1 MEQFRLFIAIT
12 LSVLVFVVWNFFF
25 VEKPKEPIK
34 KPAVA
39 KQIGEKA
46 DKSKTAVKEIEKSNT
61 IVNKVEPVDVNRIE
75 KFYTIETPLYI
86 VKISD
91 KGANFRSFTLKN
103 YKESN
108 DKKDLKELVVNKET
122 LNVSFK
128 QQSVKNLEKAYFST
142 NSLSNLKITNSPKDI
157 VFSYTSQDGIT
168 VEKRYTFDNKTYLIN
183 CDVIVKNN
191 SKSSFNDTLQ
201 TSLIAGNPES
211 RMSDVGPSAYFNGS
225 VEYLKIGDLDDKN
238 SITGNIKWASFQD
251 TYFLSSII
259 PTKKDQESRLKV
271 ICDNPKD
278 KKALSKTTLENKLD
292 VVQPGNQLTYNFKV
306 FMGPMT
312 TTVLDES
319 GYDLSKALDFGF
331 FDFVGKPCLWVMNQI
346 YKAIPNYGIA
356 IILLTLFIKIIL
368 WPLGNKGYKSMNEMK
383 KLQPLMTEIREK
395 YKDDKKKMNE
405 EVMGLYK
412 TYKINPLGGCLPMIA
427 QLPVFFAFYQM
438 LFQAIEL
445 RHAPFFGW
453 ITDLS
458 APDRLFSG
466 LDFLSIIP
474 MFDPPYGIPVL
485 TILMG
490 ASMFLQ
496 QKMTPQAGDATQAK
510 IMMMMPVV
518 MTFVFMNF
526 SSGLVLYWFVNN
538 LFSIAQQYYTM
549 KKKVK

>member
-1 MEQFRLFIAIT
+1 MEQFRLFMAIT

-25 VEKPKEPIK
+25 MEEPKAPVKKPSVVKQIDKKTEKP
-34 KPAVA
+34 
-39 KQIGEKA
+39 
-46 DKSKTAVKEIEKSNT
+46 KTAVKEIEKSKA
-61 IVNKVEPVDVNRIE
+61 VVKKVTPVKNRKE
-75 KFYTIETPLYI
+75 NFFTVETPLYI

-108 DKKDLKELVVNKET
+108 DRDELKELVVKNET
-122 LNVSFK
+122 LNISFK
-128 QQSVKNLEKAYFST
+128 QNSVKDLDKAFFST
-142 NSLSNLKITNSPKDI
+142 NSISSQKITNSPKELI
-157 VFSYTSQDGIT
+157 FSYTSPEGIT
-168 VEKRYTFDNKTYLIN
+168 VEKKYTFDNKSYLIN
-183 CDVIVKNN
+183 CDLTIKNR

-211 RMSDVGPSAYFNGS
+211 RMSYVGPSAYVNGS
-225 VEYLKIGDLDDKN
+225 VEEL
-238 SITGNIKWASFQD
+238 SIEDIAEKSGISGNIKWASFQD

-259 PTKKDQESRLKV
+259 PTKKDQESKLK
-271 ICDNPKD
+271 IYCEDPKD
-278 KKALSKTTLENKLD
+278 KNSVTKTTLENKLE
-292 VVQPGNQLTYNFKV
+292 VVQPGNQLSYNFKV

-312 TTVLDES
+312 TSALDDS
-319 GYDLSKALDFGF
+319 GYDLSKSLDFGV
-331 FDFVGKPCLWVMNQI
+331 FDFVGKPCLWIMNQI
-346 YKAIPNYGIA
+346 YKVIPNYGIA

-405 EVMGLYK
+405 EVMNLYK

-427 QLPVFFAFYQM
+427 QLPIFFAFYQM
-438 LFQAIEL
+438 LYQAIEL

-458 APDRLFSG
+458 APDRLFSF
-466 LDFLSIIP
+466 DFSIP
-474 MFDPPYGIPVL
+474 FMEAPYGIPVL
-485 TILMG
+485 TLLMG

-496 QKMTPQAGDATQAK
+496 QKMTPQAGDETQAK
-510 IMMMMPVV
+510 IMMMMPLF
-518 MTFVFMNF
+518 MTFIFINF
-526 SSGLVLYWFVNN
+526 SSGLVLYWLVNN
-538 LFSIAQQYYTM
+538 IFSIAQQYYTM

>member
-34 KPAVA
+34 KPAVE
-39 KQIGEKA
+39 KQIEKKA

-61 IVNKVEPVDVNRIE
+61 VVNKVEPVDVNRIE

-128 QQSVKNLEKAYFST
+128 QQSVKDLEKAYFST
-142 NSLSNLKITNSPKDI
+142 NSLSGLKITNSPKDI
-157 VFSYTSQDGIT
+157 VFSHTSTDGIT

-183 CDVIVKNN
+183 CDVLIKNN

-211 RMSDVGPSAYFNGS
+211 RMSDVGPSVYLNGS
-225 VEYLKIGDLDDKN
+225 VENLKIGDLDDKS

-251 TYFLSSII
+251 TFFLSSII
-259 PTKKDQESRLKV
+259 PTRKDQESRLKV
-271 ICDNPKD
+271 SCDNPED
-278 KKALSKTTLENKLD
+278 KKAVSKTTLENKLD
-292 VVQPGNQLTYNFKV
+292 VIQPGNDLTYSFKV
-306 FMGPMT
+306 FMGPMN
-312 TTVLDES
+312 TTVLEES
-319 GYDLSKALDFGF
+319 GHDLSKALDFGF
-331 FDFVGKPCLWVMNQI
+331 FDIVGKPCLWVMNQI
-346 YKAIPNYGIA
+346 YKVIPNYGIA
-356 IILLTLFIKIIL
+356 IILLTLLIKIIL

-405 EVMGLYK
+405 EVMNLYK

-438 LFQAIEL
+438 LYQAIEL

-458 APDRLFSG
+458 APDRLFSF
-466 LDFLSIIP
+466 DFSIP
-474 MFDPPYGIPVL
+474 FMEAPYGIPVL

-510 IMMMMPVV
+510 IMMMMPLF
-518 MTFVFMNF
+518 MTFIFINF